1 MSRFYAPAILS
12 HLVSLVVVVMGAVCV
27 PQEKSVE
34 DKIMGHSHRSS
45 SNVGLWIYQIPI
57 HLIIIISFLKNSKY
71 AGIDA
76 LNLMKYKK
84 CLGKLIDLS

>member
-1 MSRFYAPAILS
+1 MAYSSKVAVEYKHHKVNACVTFLCPRNTISSR
-12 HLVSLVVVVMGAVCV
+12 VSRGGSDGVAVCV

-57 HLIIIISFLKNSKY
+57 HLIIIIYF
-71 AGIDA
+71 
-76 LNLMKYKK
+76 
-84 CLGKLIDLS
+84 